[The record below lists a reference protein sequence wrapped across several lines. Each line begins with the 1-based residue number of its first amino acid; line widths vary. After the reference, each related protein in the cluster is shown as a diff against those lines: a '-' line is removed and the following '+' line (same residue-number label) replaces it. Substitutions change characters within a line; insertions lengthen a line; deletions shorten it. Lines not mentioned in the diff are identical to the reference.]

1 MAASIRRKSRD
12 TCIIPVADSSTNPKN
27 IPDSVDNMYKVPG
40 LQPET
45 GAKIVKDEK
54 ATDLSSAS
62 VDDDA
67 VSKDVVAKPEESIL
81 EFSTSIVADLALII
95 TDEKA
100 TNLPLPLSVSAD
112 HVTKLEVC
120 ARKLPRGFGVNP
132 IQLESWDGHPG
143 GGRIVKQRR
152 RMEEVML

>member
-1 MAASIRRKSRD
+1 MFPRPGMSRKVVRIILKLPRWECLLIVNAPVQKTKDLVKLTCRRE
-12 TCIIPVADSSTNPKN
+12 PSSYPQSWRGIK
-27 IPDSVDNMYKVPG
+27 
-40 LQPET
+40 
-45 GAKIVKDEK
+45 
-54 ATDLSSAS
+54 
-62 VDDDA
+62 
-67 VSKDVVAKPEESIL
+67 IL

>member
-67 VSKDVVAKPEESIL
+67 VSKDVVAKPEESI
-81 EFSTSIVADLALII
+81 I

-143 GGRIVKQRR
+143 GGRMVKQRQ